1 MSDLDAAARC
11 ASSGASAL
19 QREENGSNAQNE
31 NTEYEH
37 DRDDWTL
44 SWELIRAAERWRDLR
59 VTEFEFRTP
68 PTDHHPPRLKRAGRQ

>member
-1 MSDLDAAARC
+1 MKSPSATLAASERIEMSDLDAAARC

-44 SWELIRAAERWRDLR
+44 SWGNCSPLCVGLTQRCGIER
-59 VTEFEFRTP
+59 VG
-68 PTDHHPPRLKRAGRQ
+68 AV